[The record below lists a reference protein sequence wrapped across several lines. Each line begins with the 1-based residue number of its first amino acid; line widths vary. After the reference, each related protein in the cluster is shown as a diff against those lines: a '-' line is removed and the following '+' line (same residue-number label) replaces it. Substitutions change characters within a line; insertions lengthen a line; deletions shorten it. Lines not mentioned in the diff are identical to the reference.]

1 MRRKAQAL
9 LELALFLG
17 LMLMVL
23 LAALSYQ
30 RNTIEQKENDKRV
43 FDQVFKKAKWNSY
56 VEKDIDD
63 KDTQCSGAIV
73 SYSLNADR
81 QANRLFQGGQ
91 RRTAASSTSLY
102 WSNSE
107 SPKDYEYNYYNKE
120 DIGSE
125 VNPALKKKIFY
136 DRPGGTANPE
146 DDMKLSTADYIFLAY
161 PMLSDLTQGAYNL
174 ISKVPLSESKWWTKW
189 GGPLDFIIRTAAFIY
204 FTGKYVIA
212 LNKIKKA
219 EDERGDLEDQDKE
232 MGELGWRV
240 PDWVHDR
247 SYLCPGI
254 TGTDPEAKAAC
265 EKLLGVQY
273 VKEISAQV
281 WDMESEEDKS
291 IGYTENQTQNSSV
304 RNVNVGH
311 NVKRIIR
318 RRFDETKPDPTIDLG
333 AHDLKPFDEKEV
345 NVDLSGGQSETW
357 GW

>member
-1 MRRKAQAL
+1 MGKKAQAL
-9 LELALFLG
+9 LELSLFLG

-30 RNTIEQKENDKRV
+30 RNSLEQKENDKRV
-43 FDQVFKKAKWNSY
+43 FDQVFKKANLNSY

-102 WSNSE
+102 WSNAE
-107 SPKDYEYNYYNKE
+107 SPKDYEYNYYNKT

-136 DRPGGTANPE
+136 PRPGSSNPE
-146 DDMKLSTADYIFLAY
+146 DDMKLSTADYIFSAY
-161 PMLSDLTQGAYNL
+161 PMVSDLTQGAYNL
-174 ISKVPLSESKWWTKW
+174 FSSTPLSEAAWWKSW
-189 GGPLDFIIRTAAFIY
+189 GGYLDFIIRTAAFIY
-204 FTGKYVIA
+204 FAAKYAAAINRMA
-212 LNKIKKA
+212 KA
-219 EDERGDLEDQDKE
+219 EADRQALEDQDKQ
-232 MGELGWRV
+232 MGEWGWRV

-254 TGTDPEAKAAC
+254 TGTDPESKAAC

-281 WDMESEEDKS
+281 WDIESEDDKS
-291 IGYTENQTQNSSV
+291 IDYTENQTQSSSV

-311 NVKRIIR
+311 NVKRAIR
-318 RRFDETKPDPTIDLG
+318 RRFDETKPDPTIPLG
-333 AHDLKPFDEKEV
+333 AHDLKRFDEKEV